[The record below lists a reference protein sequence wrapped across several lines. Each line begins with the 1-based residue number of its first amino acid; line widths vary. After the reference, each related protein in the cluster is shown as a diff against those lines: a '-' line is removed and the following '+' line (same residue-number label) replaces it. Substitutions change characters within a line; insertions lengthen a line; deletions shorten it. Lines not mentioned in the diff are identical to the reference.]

1 MRAPWRHLMLGG
13 AAISLV
19 ALGCSS
25 DDSADPTS
33 TPAPPTTADA
43 SSTTDPALS
52 TDAPTS
58 TSTNTTEAPEDSTTS
73 SAAASTTIA
82 TESPAPT
89 TTEAAPPS
97 TAIPPAPAPL
107 DPDDPNNQRTVTPE
121 EQPIVDAYRQA
132 VEAELL
138 TYSRWPLD
146 PDSSELVNGPFS
158 ARVMEPIRQGIADR
172 TALNQVLDISGGIT
186 LRPYVVEDDDGDP
199 DRVFVWDCQIDATFW
214 KDVDTGE
221 KAPPDAFPNAGPPG
235 VETGVVAVMVNV
247 DGRWLLDEGA
257 LEPQAC
263 A

>member
-13 AAISLV
+13 AVISLV

-25 DDSADPTS
+25 DDSADSTS

-43 SSTTDPALS
+43 STTTAPGPS
-52 TDAPTS
+52 TDAPIPTS
-58 TSTNTTEAPEDSTTS
+58 TSTTAPPQDTTTS
-73 SAAASTTIA
+73 SAAASTTA
-82 TESPAPT
+82 TTEAPSST
-89 TTEAAPPS
+89 TTEAAPS
-97 TAIPPAPAPL
+97 TAIPQAPAPL
-107 DPDDPNNQRTVTPE
+107 DPDDPNNQRTVAPE
-121 EQPIVDAYRQA
+121 EQPIVEAYRRA
-132 VEAELL
+132 VEAELV

-146 PDSSELVNGPFS
+146 PESPELVNGPFT

-235 VETGVVAVMVNV
+235 VATGVVAVMVNV
-247 DGRWLLDEGA
+247 DGRWLLDQGA